1 MLSGFLASQGILRY
15 GAITPEMRQRA
26 ADALARMG
34 ASHLARRWLD
44 AMSSGEASS
53 TITGP
58 WLIGMMTEDQSTQ
71 NVDTFQIPKGTT
83 QATVGVTD
91 VYVMF
96 KDSQNKD
103 AARAFTEFLMD
114 PDRNLQFVKDRG
126 FLPIYTS
133 QFALPDFQI
142 MQTRTRCCFD
152 KRHIRRFPALQSCA
166 RHP

>member
-1 MLSGFLASQGILRY
+1 MTAGDFTG
-15 GAITPEMRQRA
+15 QRK
-26 ADALARMG
+26 
-34 ASHLARRWLD
+34 

-71 NVDTFQIPKGTT
+71 KVDTFQIPTGTT

-91 VYVMF
+91 VYVLF
-96 KDSQNKD
+96 KDGKNKD

-126 FLPIYTS
+126 FLPIYTA
-133 QFALPDFQI
+133 QFALPDFQEGPTKAFTDALPNAKF
-142 MQTRTRCCFD
+142 MPLVAAGSNSTRSAPMRSRRCSSRGRGR
-152 KRHIRRFPALQSCA
+152 KAPARR
-166 RHP
+166 